1 MKARRYV
8 WPFLFLDNFDIIS
21 HLSLPPLHQV
31 MLKHLL
37 NITIWTIV
45 LLVVLFIGKPYIK
58 GWLLENEAP
67 TRTVTERGD
76 YLSDER
82 NTINIFQRTSPSVV
96 FISTTDKRINP
107 WNRTVSEIPSGTGSG
122 FIWDNKGH
130 VVTNFHVIKNSSSAT
145 VRLSDQRT
153 YPATLVGASPRH
165 DLAVLKINI
174 PIDRPAPVPI
184 GSSKDLLVGQKVY
197 AIGNPFGLDYT
208 LTTGIISALGR
219 SIDSDAGGRIENLV
233 QTDAAINPGNSGGPL
248 IDSAGRLIGINTAI
262 FSPSGSS
269 SGIGFAIPVDNVNR
283 VIPQLIAS
291 GRYTRPILGV
301 QLDERYNNALKS
313 RYNINGVV
321 VLAVTNNSGAE
332 RAGLIGIKSQD
343 NRGSLGDIIQ
353 KINGRQVN
361 TVEDFFDVLDE
372 YNVGDEVELTLLRGN
387 AEVKVKVPLT
397 SPDNYR

>member
-1 MKARRYV
+1 M
-8 WPFLFLDNFDIIS
+8 
-21 HLSLPPLHQV
+21 
-31 MLKHLL
+31 
-37 NITIWTIV
+37 
-45 LLVVLFIGKPYIK
+45 LLVILFISKPYIK
-58 GWLLENEAP
+58 GWLLDNEAS

-96 FISTTDKRINP
+96 FISTTDTRINP
-107 WNRTVSEIPSGTGSG
+107 WNRIVSEAPSGTGSG

-174 PIDRPAPVPI
+174 PIDRPDPVPI
-184 GSSKDLLVGQKVY
+184 GTSKDLLVGQKVY

-301 QLDERYNNALKS
+301 QLDERYNNALKN

-321 VLAVTNNSGAE
+321 VLAVTKNSGAD
-332 RAGLIGIKSQD
+332 RAGLIGIKSQE
-343 NRGSLGDIIQ
+343 NLGSLGDIIQ
-353 KINGRQVN
+353 EINGRQVN

-387 AEVKVKVPLT
+387 AEVKVTVPLT
-397 SPDNYR
+397 SPENYR

>member
-1 MKARRYV
+1 
-8 WPFLFLDNFDIIS
+8 
-21 HLSLPPLHQV
+21 

-37 NITIWTIV
+37 NLTVWTIV
-45 LLVVLFIGKPYIK
+45 LLVVLFVSKPHIK
-58 GWLLENEAP
+58 NWLSENEAT

-76 YLSDER
+76 YLSDEQ

-96 FISTTDKRINP
+96 FISTTDARVNP
-107 WNRTVSEIPSGTGSG
+107 WSRTVTETPSGGGSG

-130 VVTNFHVIKNSSSAT
+130 VVTNFHVIKESSSAS

-153 YPATLVGASPRH
+153 YIATLVGASPRH

-174 PIDRPAPVPI
+174 PIDRPDPVPI
-184 GSSKDLLVGQKVY
+184 GTSNDLLVGQKVY

-219 SIDSDAGGRIENLV
+219 SIDSDAGGRIESLI

-269 SGIGFAIPVDNVNR
+269 SGIGFAIPVENVNR
-283 VIPQLIAS
+283 VVPQLIAK
-291 GRYTRPILGV
+291 GHYTRPILGV
-301 QLDERYNNALKS
+301 QMDERYNASIKR

-321 VLAVTNNSGAE
+321 VLAVTKNSGAD
-332 RAGLIGIKSQD
+332 RAGLIGISSQG
-343 NRGSLGDIIQ
+343 NRVTLGDIIL

-361 TVEDFFDVLDE
+361 TVDDFLDILDE
-372 YNVGDEVELTLLRGN
+372 YNVGDEVKLTLLRGN
-387 AEVKVKVPLT
+387 DEVKVTVPLT
-397 SPDNYR
+397 SPENYR

>member
-1 MKARRYV
+1 
-8 WPFLFLDNFDIIS
+8 
-21 HLSLPPLHQV
+21 

-37 NITIWTIV
+37 NLTIWTIV
-45 LLVVLFIGKPYIK
+45 LLVILFVSKPYIK
-58 GWLLENEAP
+58 NWLLENQAP
-67 TRTVTERGD
+67 ARTVTERGN

-96 FISTTDKRINP
+96 FISTTGSRINP
-107 WNRTVSEIPSGTGSG
+107 WNRTVTEIPSGTGSG
-122 FIWDNKGH
+122 FIWDNEGH
-130 VVTNFHVIKNSSSAT
+130 VVTNYHVIKNSSSAS
-145 VRLSDQRT
+145 VRLSDERT
-153 YPATLVGASPRH
+153 YNATLVGASPRH

-184 GSSKDLLVGQKVY
+184 GTSKNLLVGQKVY

-283 VIPQLIAS
+283 VIPQLIAK
-291 GRYTRPILGV
+291 GRYIRPVLGV
-301 QLDERYNNALKS
+301 QMDERYNESIKR
-313 RYNINGVV
+313 RYNIDGVV
-321 VLAVTNNSGAE
+321 VLAVTKNSGAE
-332 RAGLIGIKSQD
+332 RAGLIGISPQD

-361 TVEDFFDVLDE
+361 TVDDFLDVLDE

-387 AEVKVKVPLT
+387 GEVKVLVPLT
-397 SPDNYR
+397 SPENYR

>member
-1 MKARRYV
+1 MIGS
-8 WPFLFLDNFDIIS
+8 FFI
-21 HLSLPPLHQV
+21 PPNRLH

-37 NITIWTIV
+37 NLTIWTIV
-45 LLVVLFIGKPYIK
+45 ILIILFISKPYIK
-58 GWLLENEAP
+58 GWILDNDAP

-82 NTINIFQRTSPSVV
+82 NTIGIFQRTSPSVV
-96 FISTTDKRINP
+96 FISTTDTRVNP
-107 WNRTVSEIPSGTGSG
+107 WSRAVSEAPSGTGSG
-122 FIWDNKGH
+122 FVWDNKGH
-130 VVTNFHVIKNSSSAT
+130 VVTNYHVIKNSSSAL

-153 YPATLVGASPRH
+153 YNAKLVGASPRH

-184 GSSKDLLVGQKVY
+184 GTSQDLLVGQKVY
-197 AIGNPFGLDYT
+197 AIGNPFGLDHT

-219 SIDSDAGGRIENLV
+219 SIDSDAGGRIESLI

-283 VIPQLIAS
+283 VIPQLIAK
-291 GRYTRPILGV
+291 GRYIRPVLGV
-301 QLDERYNNALKS
+301 QVDERYNNAIKD

-321 VLAVTNNSGAE
+321 VLGVTKNSGAE
-332 RAGLIGIKSQD
+332 QAGLIGITPQD
-343 NRGSLGDIIQ
+343 TLGALGDIIQ
-353 KINGRQVN
+353 KINGRVVN
-361 TVEDFFDVLDE
+361 TVDDYLDVLDE
-372 YNVGDEVELTLLRGN
+372 YNIGDEVELTLLRGN
-387 AEVKVKVPLT
+387 AQVKVTVPLT
-397 SPDNYR
+397 SPENYR

>member
-1 MKARRYV
+1 
-8 WPFLFLDNFDIIS
+8 
-21 HLSLPPLHQV
+21 

-37 NITIWTIV
+37 NLTIWTIV
-45 LLVVLFIGKPYIK
+45 LLVILFISKPYLK
-58 GWLLENEAP
+58 RWVLENEAP
-67 TRTVTERGD
+67 TRTVSERGD
-76 YLSDER
+76 FHSDEL

-96 FISTTDKRINP
+96 FIGTTDARINP
-107 WNRTVSEIPSGTGSG
+107 WSRTVSETPSGTGSG

-130 VVTNFHVIKNSSSAT
+130 VVTNFHVIKNSSSAS

-153 YPATLVGASPRH
+153 YDAKLVGASPRH

-219 SIDSDAGGRIENLV
+219 SIDSEAGGKIESLI

-283 VIPQLIAS
+283 VIPQLIAK
-291 GRYTRPILGV
+291 GRYTRPVLGV
-301 QLDERYNNALKS
+301 QMDERYNNAIKR

-321 VLAVTNNSGAE
+321 VLGITRNSGAE
-332 RAGLIGIKSQD
+332 RAGLIGLKQQD
-343 NRGSLGDIIQ
+343 SRGELGDIIQ
-353 KINGRQVN
+353 KINNRPVN
-361 TVEDFFDVLDE
+361 SVDDFLDILDE

-387 AEVKVKVPLT
+387 TEVRVTVPLT
-397 SPDNYR
+397 SPESYR

>member
-1 MKARRYV
+1 
-8 WPFLFLDNFDIIS
+8 
-21 HLSLPPLHQV
+21 
-31 MLKHLL
+31 MLKNLL
-37 NITIWTIV
+37 NLTIWTIV
-45 LLVVLFIGKPYIK
+45 ILIILFISRPYIK
-58 GWLLENEAP
+58 GWILDKEAP
-67 TRTVTERGD
+67 TRTVTKRGD

-82 NTINIFQRTSPSVV
+82 NTIDIFQRTSPSVV
-96 FISTTDKRINP
+96 FISTTDARVNT
-107 WNRTVSEIPSGTGSG
+107 WSRTVTEAPSGTGSG
-122 FIWDNKGH
+122 FIWDNQGH
-130 VVTNFHVIKNSSSAT
+130 VVTNYHVIKDSASAT

-153 YPATLVGASPRH
+153 YVAKLVGASPRH

-219 SIDSDAGGRIENLV
+219 SIDSDAGGRIESLI

-283 VIPQLIAS
+283 VIPQLIAK
-291 GRYTRPILGV
+291 GLYTRPILGV
-301 QLDERYNNALKS
+301 KVDERYNKALKD
-313 RYNINGVV
+313 RYNINGVI
-321 VLAVTNNSGAE
+321 VLGITKNSGAE
-332 RAGLIGIKSQD
+332 QAGLMGIKSRD
-343 NRGSLGDIIQ
+343 NRSELGDIIQ
-353 KINGRQVN
+353 KINGRIVN
-361 TVEDFFDVLDE
+361 NVDDYFDVLDE

-387 AEVKVKVPLT
+387 STIKVTVVLT
-397 SPDNYR
+397 SPESYR

>member
-1 MKARRYV
+1 
-8 WPFLFLDNFDIIS
+8 
-21 HLSLPPLHQV
+21 

-37 NITIWTIV
+37 NLTIWTIV
-45 LLVVLFIGKPYIK
+45 ILIILFIGKPYIK
-58 GWLLENEAP
+58 GWILNTEAP

-96 FISTTDKRINP
+96 FISTTDARINP
-107 WNRTVSEIPSGTGSG
+107 WNRTVSETPNGNGSG
-122 FIWDNKGH
+122 FIWDNNGH
-130 VVTNFHVIKNSSSAT
+130 VVTNFHVIKNSSSAS

-153 YPATLVGASPRH
+153 YDAKLVGASPRH

-184 GSSKDLLVGQKVY
+184 GTSKDLLVGQKVY

-219 SIDSDAGGRIENLV
+219 SIDSGEGGRIESLI

-283 VIPQLIAS
+283 VIPQLIAK
-291 GRYTRPILGV
+291 GRYTRPVLGV
-301 QLDERYNNALKS
+301 QVDERYNNAIKN

-321 VLAVTNNSGAE
+321 VLGVTRNSGAE
-332 RAGLIGIKSQD
+332 QAGLIGITPQD
-343 NRGSLGDIIQ
+343 TRGALGDIIQ
-353 KINGRQVN
+353 EINGRVVN
-361 TVEDFFDVLDE
+361 TVDDYLDVLDE

-387 AEVKVKVPLT
+387 TKVKVTVPLT
-397 SPDNYR
+397 SPESYR